1 MRLILQVER
10 EGRAVL
16 LRKGTESMLS
26 VVKSTEHVVGP
37 NSDVLLRSLDMV
49 L

>member
-16 LRKGTESMLS
+16 LRKETVSMFS
-26 VVKSTEHVVGP
+26 VKCTEHVVGP
-37 NSDVLLRSLDMV
+37 TSDVLLRSLDVV